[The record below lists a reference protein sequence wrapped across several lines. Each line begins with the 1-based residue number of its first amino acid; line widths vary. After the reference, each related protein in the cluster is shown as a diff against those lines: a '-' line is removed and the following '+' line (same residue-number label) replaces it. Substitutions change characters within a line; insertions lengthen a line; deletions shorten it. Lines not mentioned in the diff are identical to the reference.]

1 MSINFLISQA
11 KLIQEVIDAHAPEIE
26 KLDQEI
32 GDGDHIFNVQRGIKL
47 VIELEPT
54 IKELPISKALNQI
67 AMKVLSGIGGSSGA
81 LFGTLF
87 MTMAKGENIDEGVDY
102 KKAFEIFAQGVE
114 AVKQRGK
121 ADVGE
126 KTMMDV
132 LIPVANC
139 LQDGVQ
145 NNKGINEIL
154 TEAVKVAEKG
164 YAIVKEFQT
173 KPMSMLSAE
182 EKAELYFLGL
192 RDSKK
197 QVEKQANIRRTE
209 KEILAKENRFFD
221 FRKLFS
227 NTGAALTR
235 LKNSFFTSRGF
246 LPEPLY
252 REQLK
257 IVRKN
262 KQTLENAGD
271 LAKRLNQTIS
281 QLAGENA
288 PKSDKIKQLSVEV
301 LTTKFPELD

>member
-11 KLIQEVIDAHAPEIE
+11 KLIQEVIDAHASEIE

-102 KKAFEIFAQGVE
+102 KKAIEIFAQGVE

-145 NNKGINEIL
+145 NNKNINEIL
-154 TEAVKVAEKG
+154 SEAIQVAEKG
-164 YAIVKEFQT
+164 MQST
-173 KPMSMLSAE
+173 KDLLATKGRAS
-182 EKAELYFLGL
+182 FLGE
-192 RDSKK
+192 R
-197 QVEKQANIRRTE
+197 
-209 KEILAKENRFFD
+209 AKGHID
-221 FRKLFS
+221 P
-227 NTGAALTR
+227 GAR
-235 LKNSFFTSRGF
+235 S
-246 LPEPLY
+246 
-252 REQLK
+252 
-257 IVRKN
+257 
-262 KQTLENAGD
+262 
-271 LAKRLNQTIS
+271 S
-281 QLAGENA
+281 QLM
-288 PKSDKIKQLSVEV
+288 IKTVCESLIQ
-301 LTTKFPELD
+301 K

>member
-1 MSINFLISQA
+1 MSINFLIGQA
-11 KLIQEVIDAHAPEIE
+11 KLIQEVIDAHASEIE

-102 KKAFEIFAQGVE
+102 KKAIEIFAQGVE

-145 NNKGINEIL
+145 NNKDINEIL
-154 TEAVKVAEKG
+154 SEAIQVAEKG
-164 YAIVKEFQT
+164 MQST
-173 KPMSMLSAE
+173 KDLLATKGRAS
-182 EKAELYFLGL
+182 FLGE
-192 RDSKK
+192 R
-197 QVEKQANIRRTE
+197 
-209 KEILAKENRFFD
+209 AKGHID
-221 FRKLFS
+221 P
-227 NTGAALTR
+227 GAR
-235 LKNSFFTSRGF
+235 S
-246 LPEPLY
+246 
-252 REQLK
+252 
-257 IVRKN
+257 
-262 KQTLENAGD
+262 
-271 LAKRLNQTIS
+271 S
-281 QLAGENA
+281 QLM
-288 PKSDKIKQLSVEV
+288 IKTVCESLIQ
-301 LTTKFPELD
+301 K

>member
-11 KLIQEVIDAHAPEIE
+11 KLIQEVIDAHASEIE

-67 AMKVLSGIGGSSGA
+67 AMKVLSGVGGSSGA

-102 KKAFEIFAQGVE
+102 KKAIEIFTQGVE

-139 LQDGVQ
+139 LQNGVQ
-145 NNKGINEIL
+145 NNKDINEIL
-154 TEAVKVAEKG
+154 TEAVQVAEKG
-164 YAIVKEFQT
+164 
-173 KPMSMLSAE
+173 MLSTKDLLAT
-182 EKAELYFLGL
+182 KGRASFLGE
-192 RDSKK
+192 R
-197 QVEKQANIRRTE
+197 
-209 KEILAKENRFFD
+209 AKGHID
-221 FRKLFS
+221 P
-227 NTGAALTR
+227 GAR
-235 LKNSFFTSRGF
+235 S
-246 LPEPLY
+246 
-252 REQLK
+252 
-257 IVRKN
+257 
-262 KQTLENAGD
+262 
-271 LAKRLNQTIS
+271 S
-281 QLAGENA
+281 QLM
-288 PKSDKIKQLSVEV
+288 IKTVCESVIQ
-301 LTTKFPELD
+301 K